1 MRTKRVIGLSCRIDP
16 RIQGLF
22 VRSLTRCNA
31 VHPGIQRCCTL
42 LHGRPSILQLLLCI
56 CHLLRQRCGRITQA
70 VIHVLHRIC
79 EFLGDPFFRFGH
91 ILADA
96 AFCFCQFHMN
106 VLCCLSQM
114 ILCQPDLLTELT
126 AYSPVVFIKDFR
138 SSRDRQLGD
147 IADTSFLTQHDDQF
161 LILFCLVPDAAMLR
175 DDASANILRHR
186 THLPSAQK
194 RSDYCTGQIIRYPPP
209 EFSDNYYGSS

>member
-1 MRTKRVIGLSCRIDP
+1 
-16 RIQGLF
+16 
-22 VRSLTRCNA
+22 
-31 VHPGIQRCCTL
+31 
-42 LHGRPSILQLLLCI
+42 
-56 CHLLRQRCGRITQA
+56 
-70 VIHVLHRIC
+70 
-79 EFLGDPFFRFGH
+79 
-91 ILADA
+91 
-96 AFCFCQFHMN
+96 MN

-161 LILFCLVPDAAMLR
+161 LVLFCLVPDAAMLR

-186 THLPSAQK
+186 TPPLSTEEIRSLH
-194 RSDYCTGQIIRYPPP
+194 RSDNPIPPRIFRQLLRFIIAFP
-209 EFSDNYYGSS
+209 FSGIFPASLHIL